1 MNDNTTKQNPQQR
14 PQSERTPIQIARLLI
29 TAVNPSGVE
38 VPHGP
43 EGKSVKRAHTI
54 QSGMEGD
61 IKTEIDH
68 RPWLRVFRV
77 TKMKRTTRTG
87 PSGKEIESYEPMGR
101 PFHIPDS
108 WAISEPVEE

>member
-1 MNDNTTKQNPQQR
+1 MNDNAQQKSQPR
-14 PQSERTPIQIARLLI
+14 PQGERTPIPIARLLI

-43 EGKSVKRAHTI
+43 EGKSVTRRHTI
-54 QSGMEGD
+54 QNGIEGD
-61 IKTEIDH
+61 VKTEIDH

-77 TKMKRTTRTG
+77 TRMKRTTRSG
-87 PSGKEIESYEPMGR
+87 PNGKEIENWEPMGR